1 MPTASLDGK
10 ILLRSYRIGYR
21 RTLEWSPDIEAP
33 QFLERLIVVSNDP
46 AVLQRR
52 EQHATCCIGGAGSNF
67 DIGNGLGDDFMVDC
81 IEGRY
86 GTVIKVTV
94 VIALL
99 TVLLVQP
106 AIGRKERVSR
116 TVLGEASFDP

>member
-1 MPTASLDGK
+1 MPTTGLDGK
-10 ILLRSYRIGYR
+10 ILLRPNRVRHRGTFQWR
-21 RTLEWSPDIEAP
+21 PDIEAP

-52 EQHATCCIGGAGSNF
+52 EQHATRCIGGARSNF
-67 DIGNGLGDDFMVDC
+67 DIGHGLANDLMVDR

-86 GTVIKVTV
+86 GTVIKVAV
-94 VIALL
+94 VIAFL

-106 AIGRKERVSR
+106 AIG
-116 TVLGEASFDP
+116 